1 MDSSVHRGEPVPIPA
16 VEVYLD
22 RQVTCLVDGVDGVDG
37 VDTITRRE
45 PEAVHDQCAA
55 VRRLRSI
62 SRSLAPLLRKR
73 RSEELL
79 AEPMSP

>member
-37 VDTITRRE
+37 VNGVRGVARAAAAGT
-45 PEAVHDQCAA
+45 AV
-55 VRRLRSI
+55 
-62 SRSLAPLLRKR
+62 
-73 RSEELL
+73 
-79 AEPMSP
+79 SPGPGTGSACWVLMD